1 LSTLA
6 ILRHSVLQIIRQ
18 PADVLRI
25 FLLPMAATFGIIKVA
40 GLSFTLSPFYMNLAI
55 ARGQMPWGR
64 LAAVTVVTMLIGLW
78 AAAAWHRFILLA
90 DRPRG
95 YFPMVPWPVYM
106 AFVRRGLAVA
116 LLALLII
123 FVASFAY
130 GVVLGFSAAFTKR
143 PPGLVTHAIGLCLFL
158 PILVLSLR
166 LAVALPGA
174 AVQSPHSMGGIWSH
188 MSDLFFTLLGILMAL
203 VALRYLAG
211 EFLSLL
217 GLTALTTPGLIVA
230 AILESLQI
238 ILTLSIITT
247 LYGRY
252 IEGRD
257 MV

>member
-40 GLSFTLSPFYMNLAI
+40 GLSFTLSPFYTNLAI

-64 LAAVTVVTMLIGLW
+64 LAVVTVVTMLIGLW
-78 AAAAWHRFILLA
+78 AAAAWHRFVLLA
-90 DRPRG
+90 DR
-95 YFPMVPWPVYM
+95 
-106 AFVRRGLAVA
+106 